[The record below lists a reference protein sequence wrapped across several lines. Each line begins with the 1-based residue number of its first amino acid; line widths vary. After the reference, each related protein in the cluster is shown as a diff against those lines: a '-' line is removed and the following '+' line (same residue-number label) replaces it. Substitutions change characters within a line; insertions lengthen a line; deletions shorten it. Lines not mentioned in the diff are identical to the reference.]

1 MRLEKILVSG
11 LLLMILT
18 GWVVVGSGSAQEL
31 NMPFPSYGTGPVE
44 VRLYTDYF
52 CPPCHELEPV
62 VEPLLR
68 DLLKKNA
75 IHLTLVDISTS
86 KFSALYAA
94 CFLSALKEK
103 NDFEHALQI
112 RNLLFEAAAGK
123 NVMTQEGIEALF
135 KEKGISYSSWDAKPA
150 FDRYNALVKE
160 DKITGTPNCIMIRD
174 GKRIKISGISGIT
187 HHLKRLQ

>member
-1 MRLEKILVSG
+1 MRLKKMLVLG
-11 LLLMILT
+11 LFAMILT
-18 GWVVVGSGSAQEL
+18 GWIVAGSGSAQEL

-52 CPPCHELEPV
+52 CSPCRAMEPV

-68 DLLKKNA
+68 DLLKKKA
-75 IHLTLVDISTS
+75 IHLILVDVSTY
-86 KFSALYAA
+86 KFSSLYAG

-103 NDFEHALQI
+103 NDFEHALRV
-112 RNLLFEAAAGK
+112 RNLLFEAAAGM
-123 NVMTQEGIEALF
+123 NVMTQEGIEVLF

-150 FDRYNALVKE
+150 FDRYNALIKE
-160 DKITGTPNCIMIRD
+160 DKITGTPNCVMILD
-174 GKRIKISGISGIT
+174 GERKKIFGASGIV